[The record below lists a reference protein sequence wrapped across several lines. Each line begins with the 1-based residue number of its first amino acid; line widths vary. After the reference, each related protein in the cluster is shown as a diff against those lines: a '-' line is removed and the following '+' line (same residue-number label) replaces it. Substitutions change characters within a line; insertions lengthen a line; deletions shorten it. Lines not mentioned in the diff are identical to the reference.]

1 MLFMV
6 IERFREDSLSAVGE
20 RFGRL
25 GRMLPD
31 GVVYHASWFE
41 PSGTRCFQIM
51 EAPSRAALDAWIA
64 QWEDLVGFEVLA
76 VVPSTEFWAQR
87 RSSSS

>member
-6 IERFREDSLSAVGE
+6 IERFNGDRLAAVGQ
-20 RFGRL
+20 RFERL

-41 PSGTRCFQIM
+41 PSGARCFQIM
-51 EAPSRAALDAWIA
+51 EAPSRAALDAWTA
-64 QWEDLVGFEVLA
+64 RWEDLVDFEVLA
-76 VVPSTEFWAQR
+76 VVPSAEFWAQR
-87 RSSSS
+87 RSSRS